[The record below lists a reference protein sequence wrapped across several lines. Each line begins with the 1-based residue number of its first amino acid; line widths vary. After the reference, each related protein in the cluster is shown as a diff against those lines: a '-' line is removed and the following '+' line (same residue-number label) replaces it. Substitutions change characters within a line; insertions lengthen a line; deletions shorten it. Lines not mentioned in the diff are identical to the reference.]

1 MTRTLA
7 ALLTLTAAPA
17 LAQDLSAEAVTLAA
31 AIEQAGCVV
40 DNENGNR
47 LVERTGLT
55 EAEVYATVAELYQ
68 AGLLK
73 MEENGTARLYTASC
87 Q

>member
-7 ALLTLTAAPA
+7 ALIALTAAPA
-17 LAQDLSAEAVTLAA
+17 LAQDLSTEAVNLAS
-31 AIEQAGCVV
+31 AIERAGCVV
-40 DNENGNR
+40 DNSNGNQ

-73 MEENGTARLYTASC
+73 MQDNGTARLYTAEC
-87 Q
+87 E

>member
-7 ALLTLTAAPA
+7 TLLALSAAPA
-17 LAQDLSAEAVTLAA
+17 LAQDLSPKAVTLAA
-31 AIEQAGCVV
+31 AIERAGCVV
-40 DNENGNR
+40 DNSNGNR

-73 MEENGTARLYTASC
+73 MEDNGTARLYTAEC